1 MFSIQV
7 LYSALER
14 VRKCPEFQTNCFFL
28 HPKLAA
34 LSQLEEAQIRI
45 SDGFVVLTYP
55 ERNFQ
60 RLYFWTANCQ
70 TIPAICR
77 AAQDLLESDVMVM
90 DLVGKAAVVQ
100 RGARYFEAQGM
111 ERYALLSRYQA
122 TELHTVPEKAVRCTC
137 SLVPAADVEKI
148 LPLLEEKLDPY
159 VSHLPTV
166 SYLYELQKQG
176 LLYGCY
182 IDRELVGVVC
192 LESRGKWGCY
202 VYQIAITKK
211 EQRKGL
217 FTILQNYV
225 ISHNREC
232 RHWSIW
238 IDDTNAGSIRGNEKT
253 GMKKDGMQEMVFLL
267 WNHRSL

>member
-1 MFSIQV
+1 MFPIQV
-7 LYSALER
+7 LYSALGR

-28 HPKLAA
+28 HPKLAT
-34 LSQLEEAQIRI
+34 LSQMEGAQIRI
-45 SDGFVVLTYP
+45 SDSFVVLAYP

-60 RLYFWTANCQ
+60 RLYFWTANYQ
-70 TIPAICR
+70 AIPEICR
-77 AAQDLLESDVMVM
+77 AAQDLLESDAMVM

-100 RGARYFEAQGM
+100 KGGRYFEAQGM

-122 TELHTVPEKAVRCTC
+122 AKLHVVPEKNVDCTC
-137 SLVPAADVEKI
+137 ALASEEDVEKI

-159 VSHLPTV
+159 VSHLPSV
-166 SYLYELQKQG
+166 PYLYKLQKQG

-182 IDRELVGVVC
+182 IDRKLVGVVC
-192 LESRGKWGCY
+192 LEPRGKWGCY
-202 VYQIAITKK
+202 IYQIAITKK

-253 GMKKDGMQEMVFLL
+253 GMKKDGMQEIVFLL
-267 WNHRSL
+267 RNNRSL

>member
-159 VSHLPTV
+159 VSHLPSV
-166 SYLYELQKQG
+166 PYLYELQKEN
-176 LLYGCY
+176 LIYGCY
-182 IDRELVGVVC
+182 VDEELVGVEI
-192 LESRGKWGCY
+192 LEARGKWGRY
-202 VYQIAITKK
+202 FYQVAIKRT

-217 FTILQNYV
+217 FTVLKNYT
-225 ISHNREC
+225 ISHNAQC
-232 RHWSIW
+232 THWSTW
-238 IDDTNAGSIRGNEKT
+238 IDDTNAGSIRGNEKA
-253 GMKKDGMQEMVFLL
+253 GMKKDGMEEMVFLL
-267 WNHRSL
+267 TDNRSL